1 MFKKLILLVLIALL
15 AIPALTACSSKATGE
30 ITPPA
35 VAATEQEPSN
45 PTNTPAA
52 TPTPATTPP
61 EKVSEKD
68 PEKAIPVPEFIEQ
81 AESGRYKMGDKVLV
95 SGTVEK
101 AWLYPD
107 ETLLV
112 KSSPANILFLGPKTN
127 RLYVRVDLKEE
138 TKLKI
143 GDKIIVKAIFNAVTA
158 NYVSTLDAVVQ

>member
-35 VAATEQEPSN
+35 VAATEQKPSN

-52 TPTPATTPP
+52 TPTPATTSP

-81 AESGRYKMGDKVLV
+81 AESGRYKAGDIVLV
-95 SGTVEK
+95 SGIVEMALDLEDK
-101 AWLYPD
+101 DLPPNKSS
-107 ETLLV
+107 LV
-112 KSSPANILFLGPKTN
+112 KALALGPETN
-127 RLYVRVDLKEE
+127 NHVVRFYLKEPA
-138 TKLKI
+138 KVKI
-143 GDKIIVKAIFNAVTA
+143 GDKVTVKGVFSVVTNDVHIHDGIV
-158 NYVSTLDAVVQ
+158 Q